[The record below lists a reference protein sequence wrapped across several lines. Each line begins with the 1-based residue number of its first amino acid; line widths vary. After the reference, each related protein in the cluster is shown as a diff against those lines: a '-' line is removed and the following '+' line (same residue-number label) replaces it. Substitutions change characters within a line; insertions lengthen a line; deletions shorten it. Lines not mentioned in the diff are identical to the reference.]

1 MNLKPQCVVIAGP
14 NGAGKSSAAPRLLRD
29 TVGVGAFVN
38 ADVIAQGLAG
48 FAPEAVALEAGRIML
63 RRLDELISAGG
74 NFAFETTLSGKTVQ
88 RLMERA
94 RANGYEVHLYYLWLA
109 SADVAVARVR
119 RRVELGGH
127 DVQQAVIRRRYRR
140 SLANMSRYLF
150 EGVASWRLYDGGAFG
165 SPRLIASGG
174 DTERPTVADSTAWDQ
189 VQRSLRDAK

>member
-1 MNLKPQCVVIAGP
+1 MNPPNPSRPTSPQCVVIAGP

-48 FAPEAVALEAGRIML
+48 FAPEAVAPEAGRIML
-63 RRLDELISAGG
+63 RRLDELIAAGG

-94 RANGYEVHLYYLWLA
+94 RANGYEVHMYYLWLA

-127 DVQQAVIRRRYRR
+127 DVPQAVIRRRYRR
-140 SLANMSRYLF
+140 NIFRNFGFRPSGCLLRWLF
-150 EGVASWRLYDGGAFG
+150 CFFFTAPGKG
-165 SPRLIASGG
+165 S
-174 DTERPTVADSTAWDQ
+174 E
-189 VQRSLRDAK
+189 